1 MGHHSAC
8 AVVHSAAIYPSTYD
22 EVVTR
27 LLVIQDQQQ
36 ALAVEREHLH
46 QWLQQAHGR
55 GELLRCWPIDPDG
68 DFYTIN
74 RELSLHR
81 RPGQKQWTYSLQ
93 CKRLKRQ
100 LASQQLQE
108 QKNGTASYILGTS
121 SWEVKRCAA

>member
-1 MGHHSAC
+1 MAQHSAC
-8 AVVHSAAIYPSTYD
+8 AALQSAGVDPASYD

-27 LLVIQDQQQ
+27 LLAIQDQQQ

-55 GELLRCWPIDPDG
+55 GELLQCWSTDPDG
-68 DFYTIN
+68 GFYTIN
-74 RELSLHR
+74 RELSLHH

-108 QKNGTASYILGTS
+108 QQNGTASYTVGTC
-121 SWEVKRCAA
+121 SWVVKRCAA

>member
-1 MGHHSAC
+1 MAQHSAC
-8 AVVHSAAIYPSTYD
+8 AALQSAAVDPTSYD

-36 ALAVEREHLH
+36 ALAFEREHLN

-55 GELLRCWPIDPDG
+55 GELLQRWSTDPDG
-68 DFYTIN
+68 DSYSIN

-81 RPGQKQWTYSLQ
+81 RPGHKQWSYSLQ

-108 QKNGTASYILGTS
+108 QQNGTASYTLEPS
-121 SWEVKRCAA
+121 SWEVKRCAV